1 MGPGS
6 EDISS
11 QSKSENSYRHAEVLN
26 IFIALA
32 IFFFVA
38 LLVLSLVCHFVR
50 KKSKK
55 DKEQRM
61 ALYVE

>member
-38 LLVLSLVCHFVR
+38 LLVLSLVCHFLR
-50 KKSKK
+50 KKTKK